1 LFGDEV
7 VKINCMAADLVSTNG
22 VMESRLFAFDTEKA
36 LINVTGD
43 INFRDEKINLDIVPH
58 TKGFRLFS
66 LRSPLYVHGTFKDPA
81 PGVHAGPLIL
91 RGGGAVALAVFA
103 APVAALAALVV
114 PESGKADATQCK
126 PLLDDLRRNP
136 PKAPAAGKA
145 SPAGKAPVAGKARG

>member
-1 LFGDEV
+1 
-7 VKINCMAADLVSTNG
+7 
-22 VMESRLFAFDTEKA
+22 
-36 LINVTGD
+36 
-43 INFRDEKINLDIVPH
+43 
-58 TKGFRLFS
+58 
-66 LRSPLYVHGTFKDPA
+66 VHGTFKDPA

-126 PLLDDLRRNP
+126 PLLDDLRRTP